1 MVTEHWYKW
10 RQTLGLT
17 GFLGESRSWCV
28 TCAVTQGP
36 VLVDSE
42 FGLMMYYLCLEMFK
56 FWISILDF
64 PLTPSPSNDVAG
76 PASKCG
82 MIVLVSGYIWGRGEP
97 SGPLSK
103 LTSGGKLRLLRRK
116 DAVSDLGTSTGLVV
130 LQKSPSKLLEGWL
143 NNWQEGIGFL
153 GKSFWMGFSSLFC
166 FPEGLLHEPMSLE
179 IQSKVC
185 SGWKQV

>member
-1 MVTEHWYKW
+1 MYLLSARFNAITILGQWQKGSPTFHGDW
-10 RQTLGLT
+10 TLVQVKANVGLT
-17 GFLGESRSWCV
+17 GFLRESRSWCV

-82 MIVLVSGYIWGRGEP
+82 MIVLVSGYIWGRGEL
-97 SGPLSK
+97 SGS
-103 LTSGGKLRLLRRK
+103 
-116 DAVSDLGTSTGLVV
+116 SDLAQLTDLWR
-130 LQKSPSKLLEGWL
+130 KAEAA
-143 NNWQEGIGFL
+143 EEERC
-153 GKSFWMGFSSLFC
+153 SFWFG
-166 FPEGLLHEPMSLE
+166 
-179 IQSKVC
+179 SKHRFGC
-185 SGWKQV
+185 AAKISFQTTGGMAE